1 MEEKTKGM
9 LAILGAV
16 LITLLAFA
24 LSTNSSAFY
33 SLGYLGIFLI
43 GILSS
48 ATIILPAPGIATLL
62 LFGKFANPLL
72 LGVIFGIGSG
82 IGEMTGY
89 MAGRGGNY
97 VIDGKNKEIERHKEQ
112 IKKYG
117 PIAIFFLAL
126 IPNPVFDLAGIS
138 AGLVRMPPWQF
149 LLSCCAGKVIKGIAL
164 AYAGFAWL

>member
-33 SLGYLGIFLI
+33 SLGYLGIFLLGVI
-43 GILSS
+43 SS
-48 ATIILPAPGIATLL
+48 ATVILPAPGIAS
-62 LFGKFANPLL
+62 LFFLGKFADPLF

-82 IGEMTGY
+82 IGELTGY

-97 VIDGKNKEIERHKEQ
+97 VIDGKNKEIEKHKKA
-112 IKKYG
+112 IRKWG
-117 PIAIFFLAL
+117 PLAIFFLAL
-126 IPNPVFDLAGIS
+126 IPNPVFDFAGIA

-149 LLSCCAGKVIKGIAL
+149 LLSCCAGKVIKGVAL